1 MRLST
6 TLRPLW
12 IMTIACVLV
21 ALVSARPASA
31 QQDPA
36 VQFMDRVTR
45 DLISAQ
51 RTRSVQ
57 AMQLA
62 ISRYGDTQAI
72 GLFALGDYRP
82 RLDPADRESYIS
94 GMVKFIGR
102 YAATESPKYPVAK
115 VTFAPESRKAKYGI
129 TVDSTITLQDGT
141 TYEIAWLLVKY
152 GSNYRVRDAQAVGF
166 WMSPFLKKLFEDYI
180 SQNNGNVKALVGV
193 LQRH

>member
-1 MRLST
+1 M
-6 TLRPLW
+6 PLTVTSRQPW
-12 IMTIACVLV
+12 IAAIAAVVTAV
-21 ALVSARPASA
+21 ALALPAAA

-36 VQFMDRVTR
+36 VQYMDRVTR
-45 DLISAQ
+45 DLMAAQ

-62 ISRYGDTQAI
+62 ISRHGDTQAI
-72 GLFALGDYRP
+72 GLFALGDYRA
-82 RLDPADRESYIS
+82 RLEPVDREPYIS

-102 YAATESPKYPVAK
+102 YAATEAPKYPVAK
-115 VTFAPESRKAKYGI
+115 IAFAPESRKAKYGI

-141 TYEIAWLLVKY
+141 TYEIAWLLMKY
-152 GSNYRVRDAQAVGF
+152 GSTYRVRDAQALGF

-180 SQNNGNVKALVGV
+180 GQNNGNVKALVGV